1 MARLNTAKAQTS
13 NDSKRRSALTERTS
27 LASDDSLTSQKR
39 GATKRADAKD
49 SIPRRSQT
57 VSSRRQNTSS
67 SSEFDIFTDSDR
79 VGESGRDES
88 SPTKRTK
95 ARTLKTA
102 QVNSL
107 LLPLTQRPRQRQ
119 SDKVDTDDYD
129 KENDLTENEPSPI
142 PRRRNTGRT
151 PARNILSPREQ
162 PHTESKAEE
171 EDAGDTSSNSLDD
184 FVVSD
189 NDEISYHETSD
200 SETDEDERTPSP
212 PPSPAP
218 QSTRKRLMRGRRP
231 DPDTE
236 LPKSLSKPSSL
247 RLEPSPQEP
256 IKTPSKPAAKPKR
269 LFHKDSG
276 ISTEL
281 NQLSLDGNNDPVS
294 QLDSELCGYENRQRP
309 SSHRSM
315 LTPTRS
321 GSEREASSQ
330 SQTAKPQTPPAT
342 PPRGRLRSP
351 TKDKIRIPPTP
362 HRESVDAFWNQEETN
377 DWIDQHS
384 PHKEKFSGCS
394 VIELLQEFEESECE
408 DEDNSKN
415 SSIIS
420 VEPETVSPI
429 KATKTPSKS
438 ALKKAEAER
447 KRELRARRMSFDAK
461 KGGLAENFL
470 RVLDDAAADGGVR
483 RLAES
488 TGGVK
493 IVWSKT
499 LKTTAG
505 RAHWKGERMRPSS
518 SSSSESDGPRY
529 RHHAMIEL
537 AERIIDNE
545 DRLLNTLAH
554 EYCHLANYMISNVHK
569 NPHGPSFKQWG
580 RKCSDVMSDH
590 PIYGGRIT
598 VTTKHNYKIDWKYV
612 WACEGCAVTYGRHSK
627 SIDTTR
633 SRCGACAG
641 HLVQI
646 KPKPRN
652 MSPRKNNGSTSP
664 QKKGMDDVIRELGQV
679 TL

>member
-13 NDSKRRSALTERTS
+13 NDSKRRSALTEWTS

-39 GATKRADAKD
+39 TATKRTDAKD
-49 SIPRRSQT
+49 GIPRRPQT

-67 SSEFDIFTDSDR
+67 SGEFDIFTDSDR
-79 VGESGRDES
+79 MGESGRDES

-107 LLPLTQRPRQRQ
+107 LLPLSQRPRQRQ
-119 SDKVDTDDYD
+119 SDKVETDDYD
-129 KENDLTENEPSPI
+129 KENDLTEDEPSPI
-142 PRRRNTGRT
+142 PRRRNTART
-151 PARNILSPREQ
+151 PARSIPSLREQ
-162 PHTESKAEE
+162 QHPESEAEE
-171 EDAGDTSSNSLDD
+171 EDAADTSSNSLDD

-212 PPSPAP
+212 SPSPAP
-218 QSTRKRLMRGRRP
+218 QSTRKKLMRGRRP

-236 LPKSLSKPSSL
+236 LRKALSKPFSL
-247 RLEPSPQEP
+247 RLEPSLQEP

-269 LFHKDSG
+269 LFHKDSD

-281 NQLSLDGNNDPVS
+281 NQPSLDGDNDPVS
-294 QLDSELCGYENRQRP
+294 QLE
-309 SSHRSM
+309 
-315 LTPTRS
+315 
-321 GSEREASSQ
+321 SERESSSQ

-384 PHKEKFSGCS
+384 PRKEKFSGCS
-394 VIELLQEFEESECE
+394 VIELLQEFEESDGE
-408 DEDNSKN
+408 DEEDNSKN

-420 VEPETVSPI
+420 VEPETMSPI
-429 KATKTPSKS
+429 KAIKTPSKS

-447 KRELRARRMSFDAK
+447 KRELRARRMSFDTK
-461 KGGLAENFL
+461 KGGLAEDFL

-590 PIYGGRIT
+590 PVYGGRVT

-652 MSPRKNNGSTSP
+652 MSPRKNNGSASLE
-664 QKKGMDDVIRELGQV
+664 DVTRELGQV

>member
-1 MARLNTAKAQTS
+1 MARLNTAKAQKS

-39 GATKRADAKD
+39 IATKRADAKD
-49 SIPRRSQT
+49 STPRRSQT

-79 VGESGRDES
+79 VGESGHNDS
-88 SPTKRTK
+88 SPTKRPK

-107 LLPLTQRPRQRQ
+107 LLPLSQRPRQRQ
-119 SDKVDTDDYD
+119 SDKVETDDYD
-129 KENDLTENEPSPI
+129 KENDLTEDEPSPV
-142 PRRRNTGRT
+142 PRRRNTART
-151 PARNILSPREQ
+151 PARSIPSRRQQHQ
-162 PHTESKAEE
+162 PESETEE
-171 EDAGDTSSNSLDD
+171 EDAADTSSNSLDD

-218 QSTRKRLMRGRRP
+218 QSTRRKLIRGKRP

-236 LPKSLSKPSSL
+236 LRKALSKPSSL
-247 RLEPSPQEP
+247 RLEPSTQEP
-256 IKTPSKPAAKPKR
+256 TKTPSEPTTKSRR
-269 LFHKDSG
+269 LFHKTSD
-276 ISTEL
+276 ISPEL
-281 NQLSLDGNNDPVS
+281 NQLSLHGDND
-294 QLDSELCGYENRQRP
+294 
-309 SSHRSM
+309 
-315 LTPTRS
+315 T
-321 GSEREASSQ
+321 
-330 SQTAKPQTPPAT
+330 SQTAKPQTPPTT
-342 PPRGRLRSP
+342 PPRVRLRSP
-351 TKDKIRIPPTP
+351 TKDRTRIPPTP
-362 HRESVDAFWNQEETN
+362 HRESVDAFWDQEETN

-384 PHKEKFSGCS
+384 PRKEKFSGCS
-394 VIELLQEFEESECE
+394 VIELLQEFEESDGE
-408 DEDNSKN
+408 DEQDNSKN

-420 VEPETVSPI
+420 IEPVTDMSPI
-429 KATKTPSKS
+429 KATKTPSKT

-447 KRELRARRMSFDAK
+447 KRELRARRMSFDTK
-461 KGGLAENFL
+461 KGRLAEDFL
-470 RVLDDAAADGGVR
+470 CVLDDAAADGGVR

-505 RAHWKGERMRPSS
+505 RAHWRGERMRPSS

-590 PIYGGRIT
+590 PVYGGRIT

-612 WACEGCAVTYGRHSK
+612 WACEGCTVTYGRHSK

-652 MSPRKNNGSTSP
+652 MSPRKNTGSASP
-664 QKKGMDDVIRELGQV
+664 QKKAMDDVTRELGQV